1 VSTLHIQNKL
11 EWVFLNPRSC
21 KERNTLGH
29 GRLCI
34 LKCQTLS
41 CFSQKSW
48 KNNLFHLQN
57 EKGEPLCIKKIRQW
71 FLFSDCYRHN
81 RSQVEK
87 SNESFLFE
95 QKCQNLLKEPEIRF
109 AGLINPMGHLVA
121 GGMKKG
127 LKALEDDADM
137 RKLYMEL
144 ILRVSTRQEFDKTLG
159 EVKYS
164 ASRRSKTVVMSF
176 PIDNKVLLVS
186 ANPDVSI
193 DDTAKKV
200 MKIAGI

>member
-1 VSTLHIQNKL
+1 M
-11 EWVFLNPRSC
+11 
-21 KERNTLGH
+21 
-29 GRLCI
+29 
-34 LKCQTLS
+34 
-41 CFSQKSW
+41 
-48 KNNLFHLQN
+48 
-57 EKGEPLCIKKIRQW
+57 
-71 FLFSDCYRHN
+71 
-81 RSQVEK
+81 SQVEK
-87 SNESFLFE
+87 SNEFFLFE

-127 LKALEDDADM
+127 LKPLEDDADM

-159 EVKYS
+159 EVKYA
-164 ASRRSKTVVMSF
+164 ASRRTKAVVMSF

-193 DDTAKKV
+193 DETANKI

>member
-1 VSTLHIQNKL
+1 M
-11 EWVFLNPRSC
+11 
-21 KERNTLGH
+21 
-29 GRLCI
+29 
-34 LKCQTLS
+34 
-41 CFSQKSW
+41 
-48 KNNLFHLQN
+48 
-57 EKGEPLCIKKIRQW
+57 
-71 FLFSDCYRHN
+71 
-81 RSQVEK
+81 SQVEK
-87 SNESFLFE
+87 SNEYYLFD

-127 LKALEDDADM
+127 MKPLEDDADM

-144 ILRVSTRQEFDKTLG
+144 ILRVSTRQEFDQSLG

-164 ASRRSKTVVMSF
+164 ASRRTKAVVMSF
-176 PIDNKVLLVS
+176 PIGNKVLFVS

-193 DDTAKKV
+193 DDTANKV

>member
-1 VSTLHIQNKL
+1 M
-11 EWVFLNPRSC
+11 
-21 KERNTLGH
+21 
-29 GRLCI
+29 
-34 LKCQTLS
+34 
-41 CFSQKSW
+41 
-48 KNNLFHLQN
+48 
-57 EKGEPLCIKKIRQW
+57 
-71 FLFSDCYRHN
+71 
-81 RSQVEK
+81 SQVEK
-87 SNESFLFE
+87 SNEFFLFE

-127 LKALEDDADM
+127 LKPLEDDADM

-144 ILRVSTRQEFDKTLG
+144 ILRVSTRQEFDQTLG

-164 ASRRSKTVVMSF
+164 ASRRTKAVVMSF